1 MSASRAQR
9 ADETGYLWTFLN
21 EARDPGQIKPGAIIV
36 AGDQDAAAV
45 CEVIDLAPAGD
56 GTIVH
61 HEFADRRDLAAAVTV
76 WTPTSSVS
84 FASSMGPGFCHDLG
98 TTMAGLGE
106 HHGVVAGGSSS
117 LVRAGRW
124 RWR

>member
-1 MSASRAQR
+1 
-9 ADETGYLWTFLN
+9 
-21 EARDPGQIKPGAIIV
+21 
-36 AGDQDAAAV
+36 
-45 CEVIDLAPAGD
+45 
-56 GTIVH
+56 
-61 HEFADRRDLAAAVTV
+61 
-76 WTPTSSVS
+76 VS